1 MRTRQNAK
9 MILNKKYAILAIALA
24 LSSNLIANTAV
35 QPVPKG
41 EKWMARHESM
51 VERAKE
57 GGIDLLLLGDS
68 ITDYW
73 DKRSPEVYNDTFGD
87 YKTANFGISADR
99 TQHLLWRLQNGIG
112 EGFSPKLVILLIGT
126 NNTGFEKDKT
136 TPRNQPKEVIAG
148 VRAVVSEVRARF
160 PDSPLLLFGLF
171 PRGEPDN
178 PQRDQ
183 IQEVNQALRQ
193 LANGRSLFFENIG
206 SQFLDTDGNIPDNI
220 MPDKLHP
227 GPEGYRIWAKAIKPY
242 LKRFLE

>member
-1 MRTRQNAK
+1 MNLIT
-9 MILNKKYAILAIALA
+9 KYPILAIALVW
-24 LSSNLIANTAV
+24 SSTLFANTAV

-51 VERAKE
+51 VQRVKE
-57 GGIDLLLLGDS
+57 GDIDLLLLGDS

-73 DKRSPEVYNDTFGD
+73 DKRSPEVYNDTFGA

-136 TPRNQPKEVIAG
+136 TPRNQPKEVIEG
-148 VRAVVSEVRARF
+148 VQAVVAEVRARF
-160 PDSPLLLFGLF
+160 PTSPLLLFGLF

-178 PQRDQ
+178 PQRAQ
-183 IQEVNQALRQ
+183 IQQVNQAIRQ
-193 LANGRSLFFENIG
+193 LEDGRSLFFENIG
-206 SQFLDTDGNIPDNI
+206 NQFLDTNGNIPENL

-227 GPEGYRIWAKAIKPY
+227 GPDGYTIWARAIRPY
-242 LKRFLE
+242 LKRYLE